1 MTNNKTVIQ
10 VVAGEFIPDPEEPGE
25 MMQMNTQVS
34 CLDCVTVMI
43 HAPVE
48 YRIHVLLRAV
58 YAAMTGLGY
67 APETLAKFMKSPEEL
82 WKMQDADDADSAVD
96 AVAAMA
102 ADMKAAVEKDNPP
115 PDLFEI
121 ILKKGQELAGG
132 ADKLTAKE
140 FSNWVRI
147 ATPDPDKPNV
157 RTLQFKHAA
166 NRPAWAIKMAELST
180 SGMLVMEGSGHQVV
194 PLPAGIDCNAP
205 MSTLRLPKGSNAE
218 MTAAELMKN
227 AFHTLRL
234 KFPISRELFDTHVK
248 CEVGQNG
255 KGEKKMLIFTF
266 PKTDNPPPWLGLAI
280 DAFIQTNKEMEKLYG
295 FEP

>member
-1 MTNNKTVIQ
+1 MR
-10 VVAGEFIPDPEEPGE
+10 
-25 MMQMNTQVS
+25 MNTQVS

-48 YRIHVLLRAV
+48 YRIHLLLRAV

-82 WKMQDADDADSAVD
+82 WKMQDADDADDADAAVD

-147 ATPDPDKPNV
+147 ASPDPDKPNV

-166 NRPAWAIKMAELST
+166 NRPAWAIKMEELST
-180 SGMLVMEGSGHQVV
+180 SGMLVMEGTGHHIL
-194 PLPAGIDCNAP
+194 PLNKPLDCSVQ

-218 MTAAELMKN
+218 MTAAELMKE
-227 AFHTLRL
+227 AFNTFRS

-280 DAFIQTNKEMEKLYG
+280 DSFIQTNKEMEKLFG
-295 FEP
+295 CEP